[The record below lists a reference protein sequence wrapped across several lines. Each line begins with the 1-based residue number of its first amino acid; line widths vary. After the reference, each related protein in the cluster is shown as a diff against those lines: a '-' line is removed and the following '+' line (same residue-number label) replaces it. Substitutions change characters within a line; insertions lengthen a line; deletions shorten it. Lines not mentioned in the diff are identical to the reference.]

1 MHRSRRQFARGFT
14 LVEVL
19 TAGMIL
25 ALSAAAITLGV
36 RRSMRS
42 LVQARDYQQ
51 AAELL
56 DTVMTKIDLI
66 GPSVVS
72 ADGPL
77 TGQFDP
83 PREKFEWESRIER
96 LASESWLY
104 EVTVRIAW
112 MNASG
117 RRRYIEAR
125 TMLFDPPKEEK
136 TGLTW
141 EDV

>member
-1 MHRSRRQFARGFT
+1 MTNRGFT

-19 TAGMIL
+19 AAGMIL
-25 ALSAAAITLGV
+25 ALSAAMIGLSV
-36 RRSMRS
+36 RQS
-42 LVQARDYQQ
+42 LFSLNKARDYQQ

-56 DTVMTKIDLI
+56 DRVMTKIDLI

-72 ADGPL
+72 AEGPM

-83 PREKFEWESRIER
+83 PREKFEWESKIEP

-112 MNASG
+112 IDPKGQRQSV
-117 RRRYIEAR
+117 EAQ
-125 TMLFDPPKEEK
+125 TLLFDPPREQT
-136 TGLTW
+136 TGLSW